1 MEKIYA
7 KKFHI
12 KKNSDNYLFSF
23 EIILQTKLFNLKYD
37 EISISSSYEGY
48 HTSCNYFNGIIY
60 LFGNFKTVVLFL
72 LAKFN
77 IYKSDIFKI

>member
-1 MEKIYA
+1 M
-7 KKFHI
+7 KKI
-12 KKNSDNYLFSF
+12 KKKIATKINVAKQEL
-23 EIILQTKLFNLKYD
+23 TKLFNLKYD